1 MLETGI
7 SFLYAIWHSPLV
19 RSNLTLDDVDFTALA
34 GTSVLEDLVVFCPP
48 ARACHDAFSRM
59 TKATIK
65 MCLATTGFGKQTRLG
80 SNSGVID
87 PQLQSMS
94 AHPTMGSPS
103 PEQGS
108 PESALD
114 PNNPNFPFAPL
125 PADPRSRRSMFDTD
139 LRGLFS
145 EEESAGKTFSSQM
158 TSMQPYQLTPT
169 LGIGYSSQ
177 TLGADASMAAMALQS
192 PSRQVFPDQATP
204 YPTQFTQYQQGQ
216 TQQGQ
221 TGWSELD
228 FLDSVSIPDT
238 YGMNVNDPSIDSFG
252 LGFGWDGS
260 VPGIGADDN
269 KGSFD
274 IFDGFFF
281 GGGLGTGYEGGN
293 DGMDMSGQQQ

>member
-1 MLETGI
+1 
-7 SFLYAIWHSPLV
+7 
-19 RSNLTLDDVDFTALA
+19 LTLDDVDFTALA
-34 GTSVLEDLVVFCPP
+34 ATSVLEDLVVFCPP

-65 MCLATTGFGKQTRLG
+65 MCLATTGFGKQTRLESTG
-80 SNSGVID
+80 GLID
-87 PQLQSMS
+87 PQLQPMS

-103 PEQGS
+103 PQQDS
-108 PESALD
+108 PSSTLD
-114 PNNPNFPFAPL
+114 PNNPNFPFAPS
-125 PADPRSRRSMFDTD
+125 PGDSRSRRSMFDTD

-158 TSMQPYQLTPT
+158 TGSNIRHPYQIAQPGL
-169 LGIGYSSQ
+169 GYSQQ

-192 PSRQVFPDQATP
+192 PSQQAFPDQSTP
-204 YPTQFTQYQQGQ
+204 YPTHFSQYGQQSQ
-216 TQQGQ
+216 QQGQ

-238 YGMNVNDPSIDSFG
+238 YGMNVNDPNIDSLG

-260 VPGIGADDN
+260 IPGVGADDT

-274 IFDGFFF
+274 MFDGFFF
-281 GGGLGTGYEGGN
+281 GGNGVGTGYEGVN
-293 DGMDMSGQQQ
+293 EVMDMSGQPQ